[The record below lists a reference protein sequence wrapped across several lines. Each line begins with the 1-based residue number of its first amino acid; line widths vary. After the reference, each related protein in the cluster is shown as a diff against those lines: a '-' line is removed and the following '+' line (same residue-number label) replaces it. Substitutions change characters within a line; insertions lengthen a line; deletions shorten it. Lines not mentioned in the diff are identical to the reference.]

1 MNKSKTN
8 WDQRNLYQAVYCMI
22 LLGIGVQVGVSIF
35 EQIVSSG
42 LWTFTR
48 IAHIVLLSFAILYL
62 PVPWFVTRLILK
74 DLSEKLASEGSVP
87 SSTELQGWIAKSILS
102 VLLLSIFG
110 TALVVGELESLLNH

>member
-1 MNKSKTN
+1 
-8 WDQRNLYQAVYCMI
+8 MI